1 MIRNMSITKKMIVM
15 VLPLFIVF
23 AIFVTISSIQLNKIN
38 RDNKAIIYDTTFIST
53 ALILNADRDFYQADV
68 AQKQLILTDGLSSD
82 VQQSLINDFLENA
95 DQVTTRVNDAFSI
108 IEKDPELYND
118 RKHPTTGENAAQL
131 HDTFNAAFE
140 KWFSAFDT
148 NTKVLDAA
156 AASENFSIARESINT
171 LTEILETYGLD
182 KSKELSNQAR
192 TTLLLMVL
200 IGVIALIG
208 ITIFMIL
215 IIMIMRK
222 SITHI
227 TDSLGNLSSK
237 KLNNTYEEITLK
249 SKDEFGILTN
259 AAHNVDRM
267 LTDLV
272 RTVRDTVI
280 NLDETSDF
288 LKVSSDEI
296 NIALGEV
303 SEAVNEIA
311 TSSTKQAIDTQHAT
325 SDVTA
330 LGDLIQNNT
339 DNSNRLNHMSN
350 DIAKLT
356 EEGLTLVN
364 HLSVETSKN
373 AVLFEDIFSVI
384 NQTQDST
391 EKISEA
397 SRLITEISN
406 QTNLLALNAAIEAA
420 RAGEAG
426 KGFAVV
432 ADEIRKLAE
441 QTANSTTIIDTMLTD
456 LVSNV
461 KTAQQKSD
469 IVREALHI
477 QSNNVNQT
485 ESKYNEIV
493 SVLNHMENEIKSLSQ
508 ISASMESNRN
518 NVLDVIHSLSSIAE
532 ENAASTE
539 ETSASTEEILAT
551 VNELANTNEVLRRL
565 VIDLNELISDF
576 IS

>member
-1 MIRNMSITKKMIVM
+1 MIRNMSITKKLVVM

-38 RDNKAIIYDTTFIST
+38 RDNKAIIYDTTFVST

-68 AQKQLILTDGLSSD
+68 AQKQLVLTNGLSSEE
-82 VQQSLINDFLENA
+82 QQALVNDFLENA

-108 IEKDPELYND
+108 IEKDTELYND
-118 RKHPTTGENAAQL
+118 RKHPTTGENAANL
-131 HDTFNAAFE
+131 HDKFNI
-140 KWFSAFDT
+140 AFDT
-148 NTKVLDAA
+148 WLNAFDPLTKTLDEAV
-156 AASENFSIARESINT
+156 ASENFSIARESINT

-182 KSKELSNQAR
+182 KSKELSDQAR
-192 TTLLLMVL
+192 NTLLIMVL
-200 IGVIALIG
+200 IGVLALIG

-215 IIMIMRK
+215 IIIIMRK
-222 SITHI
+222 SVAHI

-237 KLNNTYEEITLK
+237 KLNNSYDELSLK
-249 SKDEFGILTN
+249 SKDEFGTLTN

-272 RTVRDTVI
+272 RTVHDTVT

-311 TSSTKQAIDTQHAT
+311 TSSTKQAVDTQHAT
-325 SDVTA
+325 ANVTV
-330 LGDLIQNNT
+330 LGDLIQSNSDNT
-339 DNSNRLNHMSN
+339 GRLNHMSN

-356 EEGLTLVN
+356 NEGLTLVN
-364 HLSVETSKN
+364 HLSVETTKN
-373 AVLFEDIFSVI
+373 TVLFEDIFAVI

-426 KGFAVV
+426 RGFAVV

-469 IVREALHI
+469 IVREALLI
-477 QSNNVNQT
+477 QSFF
-485 ESKYNEIV
+485 KP
-493 SVLNHMENEIKSLSQ
+493 SQ
-508 ISASMESNRN
+508 
-518 NVLDVIHSLSSIAE
+518 
-532 ENAASTE
+532 
-539 ETSASTEEILAT
+539 
-551 VNELANTNEVLRRL
+551 
-565 VIDLNELISDF
+565 
-576 IS
+576 